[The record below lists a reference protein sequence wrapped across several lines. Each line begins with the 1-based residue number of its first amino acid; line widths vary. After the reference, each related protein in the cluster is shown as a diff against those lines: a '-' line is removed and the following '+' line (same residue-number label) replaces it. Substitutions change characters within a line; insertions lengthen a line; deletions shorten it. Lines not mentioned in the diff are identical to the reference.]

1 MVQKV
6 EKARRLGFKSAKL
19 CCSSLL
25 ERDGGVGPLHDLP
38 EDESVLADKDAGG
51 YQLLFASPEALL
63 ESDTWKNVI
72 QLKNLRALVIDEA
85 QCILDW

>member
-1 MVQKV
+1 MLDQ
-6 EKARRLGFKSAKL
+6 
-19 CCSSLL
+19 
-25 ERDGGVGPLHDLP
+25 LHDLP
-38 EDESVLADKDAGG
+38 EDESVLADKDMVDAGG

-85 QCILDW
+85 HCILDW